1 MSDVDGLVCAA
12 PAKAT
17 RREWTGLAV
26 IALPCAVYAMDLTV
40 LNLALPAISAELA
53 PSAAQLL
60 WISTASSSPA
70 FSSRWARWATA
81 SGPAGCCSSARPH
94 SASPRCWPRWPTAPR
109 R

>member
-53 PSAAQLL
+53 PSAAQRMTGPTDSGL
-60 WISTASSSPA
+60 SPNQLG
-70 FSSRWARWATA
+70 WLQ
-81 SGPAGCCSSARPH
+81 PVCS
-94 SASPRCWPRWPTAPR
+94 
-109 R
+109 